1 MKKGFTLIEV
11 LVTMSII
18 TLLIPLTNFFI
29 SNYKKLQNDNDIK
42 MCQIMIVSII
52 NNSKQYCREKNKS
65 GYILFDIAKDEI
77 IFYCDGNK
85 KDNFL
90 LPKGIDLK
98 SINTNYYKIDINN
111 FGITN
116 DAGTISIKDRYN
128 KIYEITINVGVG
140 HVEIK

>member
-52 NNSKQYCREKNKS
+52 NNSKQYCREKINQ
-65 GYILFDIAKDEI
+65 AT
-77 IFYCDGNK
+77 FY
-85 KDNFL
+85 L
-90 LPKGIDLK
+90 I
-98 SINTNYYKIDINN
+98 
-111 FGITN
+111 
-116 DAGTISIKDRYN
+116 
-128 KIYEITINVGVG
+128 
-140 HVEIK
+140 